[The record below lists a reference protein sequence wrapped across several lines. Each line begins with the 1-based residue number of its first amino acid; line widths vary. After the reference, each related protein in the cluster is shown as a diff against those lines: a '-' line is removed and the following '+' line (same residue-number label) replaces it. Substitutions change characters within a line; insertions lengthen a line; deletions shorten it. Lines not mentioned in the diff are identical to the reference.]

1 MRGATRLRRARS
13 AIVQAVK
20 RGARSRGL
28 SAAAAVAIV
37 LGTAG
42 TYISGDIAGD
52 IQSCNVR
59 RELLKN
65 GSPDLQELRAALHKI
80 PEARAYAA
88 LALGTMDVEQRRE
101 YAFLA
106 VTAANTAIMLTPSL
120 PDAKPSLFEYPTDQ
134 QLTSLRY
141 MVALSRKVNDLDIR
155 QLPSGL
161 RAHDRNF
168 LETISDLNNCDHMED
183 VGDAFGGAAILLTLL
198 SLALIGLREY
208 HQGRRKQ

>member
-1 MRGATRLRRARS
+1 MRRATQLRRATS
-13 AIVQAVK
+13 AIANAVK
-20 RGARSRGL
+20 RGARSRWL

-65 GSPDLQELRAALHKI
+65 GSPDLQDLRAALHKI
-80 PEARAYAA
+80 PEARAYAT

-120 PDAKPSLFEYPTDQ
+120 PDAKPPLFEYPTDQ

-141 MVALSRKVNDLDIR
+141 MVGFSRQVNDLDIR
-155 QLPSGL
+155 QLRSGL

-168 LETISDLNNCDHMED
+168 VDTMFDLHNCDRLEA